1 MRDARNKRPTMRLTR
16 RVNKESTPSIS
27 VITIERVTSAS
38 NIALINSAATTRS
51 STHSFSLSG
60 GRAMFVH
67 IVVVCG
73 KRSSV

>member
-1 MRDARNKRPTMRLTR
+1 
-16 RVNKESTPSIS
+16 
-27 VITIERVTSAS
+27 
-38 NIALINSAATTRS
+38 LINSVATTRS